1 MKEGTITPEEGR
13 DFISTYRSG
22 LFGYTY
28 LEK

>member
-1 MKEGTITPEEGR
+1 MKAGTITPEEGR

-28 LEK
+28 LE

>member
-1 MKEGTITPEEGR
+1 MKAGRITPEEGR
-13 DFISTYRSG
+13 DFISTYRAG

>member
-1 MKEGTITPEEGR
+1 MKAGKISPEEGR
-13 DFISTYRSG
+13 DFVSTYRSG